1 MPIFV
6 AHARKDELV
15 KSKRV
20 VIYRLCQS
28 ALFAVLIC
36 IFMPLDGKGLDGNRD
51 ELGKG
56 RVYVMTNQAPN
67 NIISILSRLPDG
79 TLNRIQEVSTGGSG
93 SGPGPTPPGFP
104 LGPGPNPLDSADSMT
119 MTKDGRFLLAVNAR
133 SNDVSV
139 LEVTAEG
146 LRLVDKAPTQGVFP
160 VSVTTRGGLV
170 YVVNQGQGPVNSASG
185 PASISGFFLDH
196 NGKLAAIPHSTRII
210 GELGAAPGKVAIT
223 PDGELLVVAE
233 TASNFI
239 DVFHLREDGRT
250 GSLTRFPSNNLSPL
264 AIDFTHHRIVAI
276 TEADSLSVQTGNP
289 NGSSTSTYRITD
301 DDALEPV
308 SKAVPNFQTS
318 TCWIRF
324 TPDGRYAFTGN
335 SGSGT
340 ISSYRVSP
348 IGELTLLA
356 SIVADTGFASV
367 PIDFDVSPDGK
378 LLYIIAS
385 FVGKIE
391 GFRIEEDG
399 SLIHIS
405 DIDGFPVSMQ
415 GIVVR

>member
-1 MPIFV
+1 M
-6 AHARKDELV
+6 H
-15 KSKRV
+15 
-20 VIYRLCQS
+20 RLYQS
-28 ALFAVLIC
+28 TLFAVVVC
-36 IFMPLDGKGLDGNRD
+36 IFMPLEGKALDGNPD
-51 ELGKG
+51 ELGAG
-56 RVYVMTNQAPN
+56 RVYVMTNKAPDN
-67 NIISILSRLPDG
+67 TVSVLRRSFDG
-79 TLNRIQEVSTGGSG
+79 TLDRIQEVSTGGSG

-104 LGPGPNPLDSADSMT
+104 LGPGPNPLDSADSLT
-119 MTKDGRFLLAVNAR
+119 MTEDGRFLLAVNAR

-160 VSVTTRGGLV
+160 VSVTTRDGLV
-170 YVVNQGQGPVNSASG
+170 YVVNQGQGPVNSVSG
-185 PASISGFFLDH
+185 PASISGFFLSR

-223 PDGELLVVAE
+223 PDGDLLIVAE

-239 DVFHLREDGRT
+239 DIFHMREDGRT
-250 GSLTRFPSNNLSPL
+250 GKLTRIPSNNLSPL
-264 AIDFTHHRIVAI
+264 AIDFTHRRVMAI
-276 TEADSLSVQTGNP
+276 TEADSLSSQTGNP
-289 NGSSTSTYRITD
+289 NGSSTSTYRITED
-301 DDALEPV
+301 GALEPV

-348 IGELTLLA
+348 MGELTLLA
-356 SIVADTGFASV
+356 SVVADTGFASV

-378 LLYIIAS
+378 FLYIIAS
-385 FVGKIE
+385 FIGKVE
-391 GFRIEEDG
+391 GFRIEEGG
-399 SLIHIS
+399 SLIHMS
-405 DIDGFPVSMQ
+405 DIDGFPISMQ